1 MVLMYLSL
9 ILCALYALYQFNR
22 TLLLTKF
29 PDDPQPFTVNI
40 LWLQEKGAQI
50 HKPRIYTH
58 KEYGQRFHPLL
69 HTSYLTGQILLLI
82 SSGILSVTTLT

>member
-1 MVLMYLSL
+1 MVLMYLGF

-50 HKPRIYTH
+50 HKPRLYTH
-58 KEYGQRFHPLL
+58 KEYGLL
-69 HTSYLTGQILLLI
+69 QTSCLTSQILLLI
-82 SSGILSVTTLT
+82 SSGILSVSILT